1 MKSVAKVLIV
11 DDDKDIAEVISLVL
25 KKEQIDSSIINDSSK
40 ALEVISS
47 KNFDYDLI
55 LLDIMMPGLSG
66 TEVCSRVRDI
76 VNIPI
81 IFVSAKSEMV
91 DKIVGYE
98 IGGDDYITKPFDN
111 TELVLKVKSHL
122 RLNKR
127 SNLRN
132 VGNIIKIGEIS
143 LNTESFEVKKNDKR
157 VDLSTREF
165 ELLRYLMEN
174 AGIALSKEQIFEN
187 VWGSEYG
194 DIGTV
199 AVNIKSV
206 RDKLEDNDKYILTI
220 WGYGYKFVRVI
231 DDETNIWSSVI
242 KRKFL
247 ILISII
253 VLINACS
260 LALWYNVRIKPTF
273 IHNDYIRR
281 EIETKEIKKEYESIE
296 KLELELK
303 RISKK
308 YETRFSVLDDNQKT
322 VVEVYVKNTDFFLFS
337 DVVKV
342 DDEMFII
349 TAYLHRDFSVASM
362 VLSMIFFQ
370 IFVIFVLMT
379 STFYATGKTIINPI
393 QRIVNDIRAYK
404 FGKKPVRNEVST
416 ELDIIQNEF
425 VNLVDSLEEEKR
437 EQNRII
443 ASISHDIKT
452 PLTSIISYS
461 YLLDDDSL
469 SREEI
474 VKYSVK
480 INEKAHHIKNI
491 LGTFDEYLTSYDNK
505 KLKLDD
511 ILVKDIVSDLITDYK
526 VE

>member
-1 MKSVAKVLIV
+1 MAKVLIV

-231 DDETNIWSSVI
+231 DDETNI
-242 KRKFL
+242 
-247 ILISII
+247 
-253 VLINACS
+253 
-260 LALWYNVRIKPTF
+260 
-273 IHNDYIRR
+273 
-281 EIETKEIKKEYESIE
+281 
-296 KLELELK
+296 
-303 RISKK
+303 
-308 YETRFSVLDDNQKT
+308 
-322 VVEVYVKNTDFFLFS
+322 
-337 DVVKV
+337 
-342 DDEMFII
+342 
-349 TAYLHRDFSVASM
+349 
-362 VLSMIFFQ
+362 
-370 IFVIFVLMT
+370 
-379 STFYATGKTIINPI
+379 
-393 QRIVNDIRAYK
+393 
-404 FGKKPVRNEVST
+404 
-416 ELDIIQNEF
+416 
-425 VNLVDSLEEEKR
+425 
-437 EQNRII
+437 
-443 ASISHDIKT
+443 
-452 PLTSIISYS
+452 
-461 YLLDDDSL
+461 
-469 SREEI
+469 
-474 VKYSVK
+474 
-480 INEKAHHIKNI
+480 
-491 LGTFDEYLTSYDNK
+491 
-505 KLKLDD
+505 
-511 ILVKDIVSDLITDYK
+511 
-526 VE
+526 